1 MITNQRQFP
10 FKREFFIHMRWI
22 FASEVCSRISL
33 IFFCTWIYTCKTLNF
48 LKFTVPPSS
57 TDIQYTMSL
66 FVKMFNGER
75 VLTSIEIPQR
85 NVYHCILYSR
95 CNFYTCDRNEEKP
108 LYIFFKNMGQ
118 IQCWYICSCSA
129 MGHLLV
135 FKMQGTRN
143 ISTSVLVRHRL
154 PFWIITVCRYVI
166 WDWSYLIHIM

>member
-1 MITNQRQFP
+1 
-10 FKREFFIHMRWI
+10 MRWI

-57 TDIQYTMSL
+57 TDIQLIYNVSVRQDVQWKKGYWL
-66 FVKMFNGER
+66 
-75 VLTSIEIPQR
+75 VLKFHKET
-85 NVYHCILYSR
+85 
-95 CNFYTCDRNEEKP
+95 
-108 LYIFFKNMGQ
+108 YIIVSCTVDVIFTHVIGMKRSPYIYFFKTWAKFNAD
-118 IQCWYICSCSA
+118 IFVRV
-129 MGHLLV
+129 HLLV